1 MEVPEPEMESYD
13 VVMPNDVMSTQDT
26 ALKGLSEGNKG
37 PSNDTLVASFNSL
50 EGSKKTPKNELFI
63 QQTGGQVAPD
73 DIIVNQPTGFEGMMV
88 EPPATSNDVI
98 VTQPPASVEG
108 MLEGTQVA
116 LQVTRD
122 TRPAGTEGMLV
133 ENLKH
138 PREEK
143 RKKPKRES
151 KDMYFNAINDD
162 IEMTEIGAA
171 AIDNKTNRQRY
182 RMCCTP
188 DYCRSNTC
196 SSENVC
202 THEEVLDCKI
212 IIAECCTKYCIVCC
226 TAFCTEFTKWFIEC
240 CTECDWDDCA
250 FLCCIGCDSDD

>member
-1 MEVPEPEMESYD
+1 MESYD

-26 ALKGLSEGNKG
+26 ALKGLSEGNIG
-37 PSNDTLVASFNSL
+37 PPNDTLVASFNSL

-63 QQTGGQVAPD
+63 QQTVVQVAPD
-73 DIIVNQPTGFEGMMV
+73 DVIVNQPIGFEGMMV
-88 EPPATSNDVI
+88 EPPAMSND
-98 VTQPPASVEG
+98 VEG
-108 MLEGTQVA
+108 MLGGTQVA

-122 TRPAGTEGMLV
+122 TRPAGTEGMLE

-143 RKKPKRES
+143 RKKPKRER
-151 KDMYFNAINDD
+151 KAMYFNAINDD

-171 AIDNKTNRQRY
+171 AIDNKTNSQRY
-182 RMCCTP
+182 RMCCAR
-188 DYCRSNTC
+188 DCCRCNTC

-202 THEEVLDCKI
+202 TCEEVLDFKNI
-212 IIAECCTKYCIVCC
+212 IVECCTKYCIISC

-250 FLCCIGCDSDD
+250 FLCCNGCDSDD